1 MADKARFAYGSK
13 ARVATAIE
21 SGAIN
26 AYDFLCLSGENER
39 PSVGWVDSQGN
50 PVYVE
55 CVKYVEVV
63 SALPETGE
71 EDIIY
76 LLEGKGYVWY
86 GDTFVP
92 MAESTDVTTLETQVT
107 ELTTQMETKVDA
119 TTVQNM
125 IEEHYDAAVEVVEF

>member
-13 ARVATAIE
+13 SKVAAAIE

-26 AYDFLCLSGENER
+26 EFDFLCLSGENER

-50 PVYVE
+50 PIYVE

-63 SALPETGE
+63 SSLPEIGE
-71 EDIIY
+71 EGIIY
-76 LLEGKGYVWY
+76 MLEGKGYVWY
-86 GDTFVP
+86 DGAFAPISETVDLTN
-92 MAESTDVTTLETQVT
+92 LETQVT
-107 ELTTQMETKVDA
+107 NLSTQMENKVDA

-125 IEEHYDAAVEVVEF
+125 IKEQVDSAYEIIEF